1 MNKIIICLVFF
12 SCYCK
17 ASDIKFSGETNYSQQ
32 KTKSLITT
40 LNVEYKIKLY
50 EPAHKGWE
58 LNLNGK
64 ISPDYYYFG
73 KELRTNVFTT
83 LGIDF

>member
-1 MNKIIICLVFF
+1 MNKIIICLLFF

-17 ASDIKFSGETNYSQQ
+17 ASDIKISGQTDYSQQ

-40 LNVEYKIKLY
+40 LNAEYKVKLY

-64 ISPDYYYFG
+64 VSPDYDHFG
-73 KELRTNVFTT
+73 KEFKTNVFTT